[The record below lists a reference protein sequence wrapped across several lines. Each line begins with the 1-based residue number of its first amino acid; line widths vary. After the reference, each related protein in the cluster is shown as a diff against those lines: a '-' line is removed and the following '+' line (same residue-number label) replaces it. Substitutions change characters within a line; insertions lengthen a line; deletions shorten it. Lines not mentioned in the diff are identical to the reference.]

1 MNYDYSDI
9 KAMKARLK
17 RSFSEGAG
25 SIMSLRGN
33 YFSIP
38 SISVK
43 SDAEY
48 IREDWNSVGN
58 DLRYAMRKIR

>member
-1 MNYDYSDI
+1 MKYDYSDI

-17 RSFSEGAG
+17 RSFDEGVG

-38 SISVK
+38 QIGVN
-43 SDAEY
+43 SDAEC

-58 DLRYAMRKIR
+58 DLRYAMRRIR